1 MAERAAPDIGSI
13 SPSPASLVGS
23 QWCLTIHHWGLE
35 LRTTPSWSVAWHHVS
50 VSCQTHYWQTPITF
64 LRLFVSR
71 SILDIIVIWPFCSDK
86 TSFALLLRFLN
97 FKNNQY
103 LDIAEKERYLHLT
116 VLVLIRN
123 LQTSAGKLKRDYSIL
138 GQQHSEPPKRH
149 IFTRENECIGMLSKS
164 SELNMAENLRD
175 YRQNLRT
182 FTKHIGKYFKIKVFH
197 GGIHLSKKSKS

>member
-35 LRTTPSWSVAWHHVS
+35 LRTTPSWSVAWHLVS
-50 VSCQTHYWQTPITF
+50 VSCQTHYWDLFQTPVTF

-71 SILDIIVIWPFCSDK
+71 SILGIIFIWPFCSDK

-103 LDIAEKERYLHLT
+103 LDIAEKERYIHLT
-116 VLVLIRN
+116 VLVLIKN
-123 LQTSAGKLKRDYSIL
+123 LQTSAGKLKRDYIRSASQWTHKKGISSPRKINVL
-138 GQQHSEPPKRH
+138 
-149 IFTRENECIGMLSKS
+149 ECSGRA
-164 SELNMAENLRD
+164 LN
-175 YRQNLRT
+175 
-182 FTKHIGKYFKIKVFH
+182 
-197 GGIHLSKKSKS
+197 